1 MRIRR
6 KPFTIS
12 TVLVLAYVIGWY
24 ALPTS
29 IVTVGL
35 YLPIVAAMGLG
46 YEGHYFLAYI
56 CMSLVIVAI
65 WFFLY
70 SLLDLRKR
78 RRT

>member
-6 KPFTIS
+6 KPFAIS

-29 IVTVGL
+29 IVTIGL

-46 YEGHYFLAYI
+46 YEGH
-56 CMSLVIVAI
+56 
-65 WFFLY
+65 
-70 SLLDLRKR
+70 
-78 RRT
+78 